1 VINTPALLIM
11 FRIGA
16 RIVASPAK
24 NGALDAL
31 RGTQHLLTQAGRD
44 ILAAQYQAGYGA
56 GAQVPRPPPPATA
69 AAALSAL
76 AARALPHLLGRTP
89 HPHHLWMRAP
99 GPWLGLSH
107 RTPCLHFG

>member
-1 VINTPALLIM
+1 MINTPALLIM

-76 AARALPHLLGRTP
+76 AARAPPHLLRRIP
-89 HPHHLWMRAP
+89 HQHHLCMRAP

>member
-1 VINTPALLIM
+1 MINTPALLIM

-44 ILAAQYQAGYGA
+44 VLAAQYQAGYGA

-76 AARALPHLLGRTP
+76 AARALPHLIP
-89 HPHHLWMRAP
+89 HQSHLWMRAP

>member
-1 VINTPALLIM
+1 MINTPALLIM

-69 AAALSAL
+69 AAALSAPL
-76 AARALPHLLGRTP
+76 RTIASAELTTALSAAALSATAGRGIRRQP
-89 HPHHLWMRAP
+89 SLQ
-99 GPWLGLSH
+99 SSD
-107 RTPCLHFG
+107 